1 MGPWRRRS
9 VRYMRRP
16 SRRRRESGGTA
27 ASDGLWLSVLL
38 AGALLGALVLWFDR
52 QLCPVLEILAETEVR
67 NAVTAAVGEAISDGI
82 VENKVSY
89 DDIITVETDES
100 GRVTA
105 LKSNMAGANLLRSRL
120 LEAALEEVSG
130 LSQRDFSIPMGNLLG
145 VDVLSGRGPGV
156 RVTVLSAGAAGA
168 EYRNEF
174 TAAGVNQTLHRV
186 LLEITVTVR
195 ILLPGRTLE
204 TTTSTPVCIA
214 ETVIVG
220 QVPETYL
227 NLPV

>member
-1 MGPWRRRS
+1 MVRRRPWRVRSRQRR
-9 VRYMRRP
+9 
-16 SRRRRESGGTA
+16 
-27 ASDGLWLSVLL
+27 SDGLWLSVLL

-105 LKSNMAGANLLRSRL
+105 LKSNMAGANLLRARL
-120 LEAALEEVSG
+120 LEAALEEVAG

-186 LLEITVTVR
+186 SLDITATVR
-195 ILLPGRTLE
+195 LFLPGKIL
-204 TTTSTPVCIA
+204 PVSVSSSVCVA

-220 QVPETYL
+220 ETPDTYL
-227 NLPV
+227 NLEKGNG

>member
-1 MGPWRRRS
+1 
-9 VRYMRRP
+9 MRRP
-16 SRRRRESGGTA
+16 PRWERSHRWGQ
-27 ASDGLWLSVLL
+27 SDGLWLSVLL
-38 AGALLGALVLWFDR
+38 AGALLGALILWFDR
-52 QLCPVLEILAETEVR
+52 QLCPVLEILAQTEVR
-67 NAVTAAVGEAISDGI
+67 NAVTAAVGKAISDGI
-82 VENKVSY
+82 VDNEVSY

-120 LEAALEEVSG
+120 LEAALDEVSG
-130 LSQRDFSIPMGNLLG
+130 LSEQDFSIPMGNLLG

-156 RVTVLSAGAAGA
+156 RVTVLSAGSAGA

-186 LLEITVTVR
+186 LLEVTVTVR
-195 ILLPGRTLE
+195 ILLPGRNLQTE
-204 TTTSTPVCIA
+204 VTTPVCIA

-227 NLPV
+227 SIPS

>member
-1 MGPWRRRS
+1 MVRRRLRRVWRRPRQ
-9 VRYMRRP
+9 
-16 SRRRRESGGTA
+16 GQ
-27 ASDGLWLSVLL
+27 SDGLWLSVLL
-38 AGALLGALVLWFDR
+38 AGALLGALILWFDR
-52 QLCPVLEILAETEVR
+52 QLCPVLEILAQTEVH
-67 NAVTAAVGEAISDGI
+67 NAVTAAVGKAISDGI

-89 DDIITVETDES
+89 DDIITVETDDT

-120 LEAALEEVSG
+120 LEAALDEVSG
-130 LSQRDFSIPMGNLLG
+130 LSEQDFSIPMGNLLG
-145 VDVLSGRGPGV
+145 VDILSGRGPGV
-156 RVTVLSAGAAGA
+156 RVTVLSAGSAGA

-186 LLEITVTVR
+186 LLEVTVTVR
-195 ILLPGRTLE
+195 ILLPGRNLQTE
-204 TTTSTPVCIA
+204 VTTPVCIA

-227 NLPV
+227 SIPS

>member
-1 MGPWRRRS
+1 MVRRRLRRVWRRPRQ
-9 VRYMRRP
+9 
-16 SRRRRESGGTA
+16 GQ
-27 ASDGLWLSVLL
+27 SDGLWLSVLL
-38 AGALLGALVLWFDR
+38 AGALLGALILWFDR
-52 QLCPVLEILAETEVR
+52 QLCPVLEILAQTEVR
-67 NAVTAAVGEAISDGI
+67 NAVTAAVGKAISDGI
-82 VENKVSY
+82 VDNEVSY

-120 LEAALEEVSG
+120 LEAALDEVSG
-130 LSQRDFSIPMGNLLG
+130 LSEQDFSIPMGNLLG

-156 RVTVLSAGAAGA
+156 RVTVLSAGSAGA

-186 LLEITVTVR
+186 LLEVTVTVR
-195 ILLPGRTLE
+195 ILLPGRNLQTE
-204 TTTSTPVCIA
+204 VTTPVCIA

-227 NLPV
+227 SIPS

>member
-1 MGPWRRRS
+1 MVRRRPWRVRSHRWERSHRR
-9 VRYMRRP
+9 
-16 SRRRRESGGTA
+16 GQG
-27 ASDGLWLSVLL
+27 DGLWLSVVL
-38 AGALLGALVLWFDR
+38 AGALLGTLILWFDR
-52 QLCPVLEILAETEVR
+52 QLCPVLETLAETEVR
-67 NAVTAAVGEAISDGI
+67 NAVTAAVNDAISAGI
-82 VENKVSY
+82 VENEVSY

-130 LSQRDFSIPMGNLLG
+130 LSERDFSIPMGNLLG
-145 VDVLSGRGPGV
+145 MDVLSGRGPRV
-156 RVTVLSAGAAGA
+156 RVTVLSAGSAGA
-168 EYRNEF
+168 VYQNEF

-195 ILLPGRTLE
+195 ILLPGRNLE
-204 TTTSTPVCIA
+204 TQVTTPVCVA

-227 NLPV
+227 QLERG